1 VSPECQYTRGSAEQ
15 QARAAAGHL
24 ARLAANVR
32 LLAGCSLSPVT
43 CPLKL
48 FVEVALPLPVP
59 RTFTYAVP
67 PALRARARPGARVLV
82 PFGNREKIGWIDRV
96 ADSYAG
102 DAAKVKPVL
111 GVLDASPS
119 ATESILRLSR
129 WISDY
134 YLAPLGLVL
143 RTALPAGLSDS
154 STDYVSLTGEP
165 TPGRDLTAQEQR
177 LVDWLRAHDGPQPVA
192 RMRRELGDR
201 QWWPVIR
208 RLEEIGLV
216 RVDTQG
222 PRVEPPVAQRRVL
235 RIARELPSLMERD
248 QLFGR
253 AKRQRQLFETLETMG
268 GRAEVAHLVA
278 NLGFSYAVV
287 NALVERGVG
296 EIAEEEAVRDPYAGV
311 EVQAATAHTPTAA
324 QARVIRDLIAA
335 SKTKR
340 PGTFLLHGITGSGK
354 TLVYIELLREVV
366 ERQGKTAIVL
376 VPEIALTPQ
385 TVGRFKAVFGD
396 RVAVLHSALS
406 DGERYD
412 EWRSLRSGEKR
423 IVVGA
428 RSAIFA
434 PLADL
439 GAIVVDEEHE
449 GSYKQGEAPRYHA
462 REVAVVRA
470 AIEGA
475 VCVLG
480 SATPSLESWAN
491 ARSGKYALL
500 QLPERAG
507 GQPLPPIRVIDLRAE
522 RKRQKQTTGPLQE
535 RSPVILAD
543 LLVDAVHQRIAR
555 GEQII
560 LLLNRRGYATFVQ
573 CRECGQVWHCPNC
586 NVSLTFHRR
595 RARLTCHYCLHEEDA
610 PRVCSACGSN
620 DLSFK
625 GVGTEQVER
634 AVGETF
640 PRARIARMDVD
651 TTGAKWAHHEI
662 LGRVERREVDILL
675 GTQMIAKGLDF
686 PNVTLVGV
694 INADTGI
701 NLPDFR
707 ATERT
712 FQLLTQVAGRAG
724 RGPKG
729 GEVFIQTSLP
739 SHYAVTAATEHDFV
753 GFAERE
759 MEARKEPSYPPL
771 TRLVNVVVSG
781 MEEAATQ
788 EAAVAAANWVSGLL
802 AARKV
807 KDVALV
813 GPAPCPIDRIR
824 GRWRWHFLLRS
835 PSARQL
841 GNVARYFWLKHRL
854 PKSKAD
860 LRVII
865 DRDPVQLL

>member
-1 VSPECQYTRGSAEQ
+1 
-15 QARAAAGHL
+15 
-24 ARLAANVR
+24 
-32 LLAGCSLSPVT
+32 
-43 CPLKL
+43 L
-48 FVEVALPLPVP
+48 FVEVALPLPMP

-67 PALRARARPGARVLV
+67 SGMRAQVRAGSRVLV
-82 PFGNREKIGWIDRV
+82 PFASREKIGWIDRV
-96 ADSYAG
+96 TDTARGADP
-102 DAAKVKPVL
+102 AKVKPIL

-119 ATESILRLSR
+119 ATPAILRLSR
-129 WISDY
+129 WIADY
-134 YLAPLGLVL
+134 YLAPLGQVL
-143 RTALPAGLSDS
+143 RTALPAGLTDS
-154 STDYVSLTGEP
+154 STDYVMLSGEP
-165 TPGRDLTAQEQR
+165 APGRDLTQQEQK
-177 LVDWLRAHDGPQPVA
+177 LVEWLRGREGPQPVA
-192 RMRRELGDR
+192 RLRREMGDR
-201 QWWPVIR
+201 VWWPTIR

-216 RVDTQG
+216 RVQTEG
-222 PRVEPPVAQRRVL
+222 PRVEPPVKTRRVL
-235 RIARELPSLMERD
+235 RLRELPSLLERD
-248 QLFGR
+248 RVFAR
-253 AKRQRQLFETLETMG
+253 AKRQREAFETVEGMG
-268 GRAEVAHLVA
+268 GAAEVTHLVQQ
-278 NLGFSYAVV
+278 LGFTYPIV
-287 NALVERGVG
+287 NALVQKGVAD
-296 EIAEEEAVRDPYAGV
+296 IADEEVSRDPYAGV
-311 EVQAATAHTPTAA
+311 EVGAAPVLKPTAA
-324 QARVIRDLIAA
+324 QTAVIRRLVEATKA
-335 SKTKR
+335 KR
-340 PGTFLLHGITGSGK
+340 PGTFLLRGVTGSGK

-412 EWRSLRSGEKR
+412 EWRSLRAGEKQ

-434 PLADL
+434 PLANV

-449 GSYKQGEAPRYHA
+449 GSYKQSEAPRYHA

-470 AIEGA
+470 IVEGA
-475 VCVLG
+475 VCLLG

-491 ARSGKYALL
+491 ASSGKFTLL
-500 QLPERAG
+500 ELPERVG
-507 GQPLPPIRVIDLRAE
+507 GQPMPPIRVIDLRTE
-522 RKRQKQTTGPLQE
+522 RKRQRESTGPLQE
-535 RSPVILAD
+535 RTPVILSD
-543 LLVDAVHQRIAR
+543 TLVDAVRERIR
-555 GEQII
+555 REEQTI

-573 CRECGQVWHCPNC
+573 CRECGQVWHCPQC

-595 RARLTCHYCLHEEDA
+595 RARLTCHYCLHEEAA
-610 PRVCSACGSN
+610 PTVCTACGSR

-634 AVGETF
+634 AVGEAF
-640 PRARIARMDVD
+640 PSARIARMDVD
-651 TTGAKWAHHEI
+651 TTSGKWSHHEI

-729 GEVFIQTSLP
+729 GEVFIQTALP
-739 SHYAVTAATEHDFV
+739 NHYAVVSATEHDFV
-753 GFAERE
+753 GFAEKE
-759 MEARKEPSYPPL
+759 METRHEPSYPPFS
-771 TRLVNVVVSG
+771 RLVNVVLSG
-781 MEEAATQ
+781 LDEAATQ
-788 EAAVAAANWVSGLL
+788 EAAVAAAEWVRGLL
-802 AARKV
+802 ESRRV
-807 KDVALV
+807 RGVELV

-824 GRWRWHFLLRS
+824 ARWRWHFLLRS
-835 PSARQL
+835 PSAKVL
-841 GNVARYFWLKHRL
+841 GQVARYFFLKYRL
-854 PKSKAD
+854 PGNKAD
-860 LRVII
+860 LRLIL